1 MGRKYASLHIRLED
15 LDNDIDA
22 AKKSYASVM
31 DTIFPTDIK
40 EAAGRLGLRISPEQ
54 LSAVNAFVKMGLSYS
69 RKKQKTLEHNGFVS
83 VYDERMTFENV
94 QAIAQKLSAI
104 LKARVFFSSV
114 YDDDVFLFG
123 LCEDGETISLHISG
137 NCEAYGMEQA
147 THDIGDLER
156 YVSNGEKKV
165 PLQAL
170 CGPGLEN
177 ALIESFGFQLNIK

>member
-1 MGRKYASLHIRLED
+1 
-15 LDNDIDA
+15 
-22 AKKSYASVM
+22 M

-40 EAAGRLGLRISPEQ
+40 EAAGRLGLRICPEQ

-137 NCEAYGMEQA
+137 NCEAYVVWYNA
-147 THDIGDLER
+147 RKLLPFA
-156 YVSNGEKKV
+156 VLSNASMPSV
-165 PLQAL
+165 Y
-170 CGPGLEN
+170 C
-177 ALIESFGFQLNIK
+177 FGFSSSSSLAIFFTLVR